1 MMKTILCIG
10 EALIDFIPAQKGCAL
25 KDNAVFE
32 RACGGA
38 PANVAAAAALLGA
51 PAKMITQLGNDAFG
65 AERRRGR
72 HVLHFAHR

>member
-38 PANVAAAAALLGA
+38 PANVAAAAALICGVGG
-51 PAKMITQLGNDAFG
+51 IC
-65 AERRRGR
+65 R
-72 HVLHFAHR
+72 HKKNHSQ